1 MPKDRILPHI
11 ILGIVATCNRRVTG
25 KEITDFVQR
34 DLGEFWQVAH
44 SQVYPELKRM
54 TQDGWI
60 TCHAVPGNEKEKQY
74 ELTAKGREIL
84 EQWLAIPN
92 ESTPHQKDI
101 FSLKMYFIEDRSD
114 PRVSELLTYQIQVI
128 KSICVILKNVKRNFF
143 RKLMVNM
150 FLMGNI

>member
-11 ILGIVATCNRRVTG
+11 ILGIVATCNRRVNG

-74 ELTAKGREIL
+74 ELTAKGREVL
-84 EQWLAIPN
+84 EQWLAVPN

-101 FSLKMYFIEDRSD
+101 FSLNYDFPGRKTAILLRQATVEEHEQRQSAE
-114 PRVSELLTYQIQVI
+114 RVIFEI
-128 KSICVILKNVKRNFF
+128 F
-143 RKLMVNM
+143 
-150 FLMGNI
+150 